1 MVESMLSTPSLPVE
15 ESSAERPTLAAVAR
29 AANVSLATASYAIR
43 GDPKISGATRQRIC
57 AIAKRIG
64 YTPNP
69 ELGRLMF
76 LLRDRHRPQIRAT
89 LAVLTLKRS
98 SAVPSEFGR
107 ELLRSLR
114 ERAEALGFAL
124 DSLEIDPAQLGRA
137 RVTQIL
143 TSRGVR
149 GVILA
154 PMAEATDCRDLLD
167 WEQFSAVAVTN
178 LVRSPRLPRVT
189 PHYFQIAELALRRIA
204 EAGCRRVAW
213 VARGATEE
221 SAGALSLAAHS
232 LTQRGV
238 EVELVSSAP
247 ADRMD
252 EAVAQARPTN
262 IDAWLVPDAK
272 AANEIALA
280 SRAAGIERP
289 IFALDVPRDGRWRGV
304 MQNPR
309 AIGQLAVDA
318 LARQIQVGE
327 RGSASGAA
335 VTMIEGVW
343 NDASSES
350 FSRAEP
356 LTSAS
361 VRARAS

>member
-1 MVESMLSTPSLPVE
+1 MVESMLSTPSLPLE
-15 ESSAERPTLAAVAR
+15 DSSSERPTLAAVAR

-76 LLRDRHRPQIRAT
+76 LLRDRHRPQIKAT
-89 LAVLTLKRS
+89 LAVLTLKGNS
-98 SAVPSEFGR
+98 TVLGEFGG
-107 ELLRSLR
+107 ELRRGMR

-124 DSLEIDPAQLGRA
+124 DTVEVDPTQMGRA

-143 TSRGVR
+143 ASRGVR
-149 GVILA
+149 GVILG
-154 PMAEATDCRDLLD
+154 PLAEAVDCRDLLD
-167 WEQFSAVAVTN
+167 WDQFSAVAVTN
-178 LVRSPRLPRVT
+178 LVRSPSLARVT
-189 PHYFQIAELALRRIA
+189 PHYFQIAELALRRL
-204 EAGCRRVAW
+204 AGAGYRRVAW
-213 VARGATEE
+213 VGRGASEE

-232 LTQRGV
+232 LAQRGV
-238 EVELVSSAP
+238 GVDLVSLP
-247 ADRMD
+247 PGVCAD
-252 EAVAQARPTN
+252 EIAAQLRRSDV
-262 IDAWLVPDAK
+262 DALLVPDAK
-272 AANEIALA
+272 AAEEVAGIG
-280 SRAAGIERP
+280 RAADVGRLIC
-289 IFALDVPRDGRWRGV
+289 ALDVPSGGRWSGV
-304 MQNPR
+304 IQKPR
-309 AIGQLAVDA
+309 AVGQLALEA

-343 NDASSES
+343 TDAAPQS
-350 FSRAEP
+350 FKNATP
-356 LTSAS
+356 LAPAG

>member
-76 LLRDRHRPQIRAT
+76 LLRDRHRPQIKAT

-98 SAVPSEFGR
+98 SVAGGEFGR
-107 ELLRSLR
+107 DLLRGMR
-114 ERAEALGFAL
+114 ERAQALGFAL
-124 DSLEIDPAQLGRA
+124 DGLEIDPTQMGRA

-178 LVRSPRLPRVT
+178 LVRSPSLARVT

-204 EAGCRRVAW
+204 EAGYRRVAW
-213 VARGATEE
+213 MGRGVSEE

-232 LTQRGV
+232 LAQRGV
-238 EVELVSSAP
+238 DLDLVALSSDDG
-247 ADRMD
+247 ADVVAGQLRRTD
-252 EAVAQARPTN
+252 VEAV
-262 IDAWLVPDAK
+262 LVRDAK
-272 AANEIALA
+272 AADEIAVA
-280 SRAAGIERP
+280 CRAAGMDLP
-289 IFALDVPRDGRWRGV
+289 IFALDAGSNGRWSGV
-304 MQNPR
+304 VQNPR
-309 AIGQLAVDA
+309 AIGQLAVET
-318 LARQIQVGE
+318 LARQIQAGE

-343 NDASSES
+343 TDASSQS
-350 FSRAEP
+350 FPRAEALRP
-356 LTSAS
+356 AGVT
-361 VRARAS
+361 ARAS